1 MAAKKIKRF
10 EAFMHGQW
18 YAWIVGEQDV
28 VSIEKSSGG
37 MFMVIKRNHPD
48 AGPLATYVNIEQ
60 VEAYTV
66 G

>member
-18 YAWIVGEQDV
+18 YAWVVGETDV
-28 VSIEKSSGG
+28 VSLMESG
-37 MFMVIKRNHPD
+37 MWMIIKRNHAE
-48 AGPLATYVNIEQ
+48 AGPLVTYVNLERI
-60 VEAYTV
+60 EAYTV